1 MRATSVQDKWAW
13 VTGLV
18 AVALGLMAHVVAG
31 GSAPAVPV
39 LLAFAALGC
48 LAAQL
53 VARWIHGPLLLLLL
67 SGVTQ
72 QLLHLGFDALEGT
85 SPATASWITCTA
97 ARSWQTCR
105 PGRPAVGAMSTSCST
120 RTWQRLSSRCWS
132 HRECQNWRRRNVK
145 DPLAGQPI
153 APKKQAWLN
162 VNHSEAGIFSV
173 NGMRAPMT
181 NHSFVLFG

>member
-48 LAAQL
+48 LTAQL

-72 QLLHLGFDALEGT
+72 QLLHLGFDAFGGYFPGNGFLDHLHGGQVLADV
-85 SPATASWITCTA
+85 PAGAAGGGGNVHLMLYTHMAAAILTLLVASGVSKLA
-97 ARSWQTCR
+97 SQKRER
-105 PGRPAVGAMSTSCST
+105 PLGRATHST
-120 RTWQRLSSRCWS
+120 
-132 HRECQNWRRRNVK
+132 
-145 DPLAGQPI
+145 
-153 APKKQAWLN
+153 
-162 VNHSEAGIFSV
+162 
-173 NGMRAPMT
+173 
-181 NHSFVLFG
+181 